1 MELNVNKEEYWKFIK
16 NHEQDDPAH
25 LVLKQKQ
32 FPDLPLK
39 ELASQIA
46 SRQKAKAKL
55 PEWYSKKVWFPPK
68 LSLEQ
73 CSSEATAK
81 FKASLISGNCFAD
94 LTGGF
99 GIDTYYLSQNFKEC
113 NYVEQQ
119 AELCELAIY
128 NFKVLQSNIQVYHT
142 ASEYFLEKIDEPLD
156 WIYLDPARRGD
167 RNQKVFL
174 WEDCSPNLVKLL
186 PLLFEKAQK
195 IMVKAAPMQD
205 ISRAIAELENKVK
218 TVYII
223 EWQGEVKEL
232 LYILHKETVEYPK
245 IHAIQLSD
253 TGNPIFISSGNKLK
267 ESESDI
273 NFELPQQ
280 YLYEPSPAIMKAGF
294 FKQLA
299 QRFQLSKLHPNTQL
313 FTSNDLSEDFPG
325 RTFKILHQIPVQKK
339 ELKKYLPDMKGN
351 LSTRNFPVPIAQLK
365 KKLGLKDGGERYIF
379 AITLKREE
387 KALLICEKLNLRE
400 KPV

>member
-1 MELNVNKEEYWKFIK
+1 MELSDNAAYWKFIK
-16 NHEQDDPAH
+16 DHEQDDPAH

-32 FPDLPLK
+32 FPDFPLK

-55 PEWYSKKVWFPPK
+55 PEWHAEKVWFPPK

-81 FKASLISGNCFAD
+81 FKASLISGTRLAD
-94 LTGGF
+94 LTAGF
-99 GIDTYYLSQNFKEC
+99 GIDIYYLSQNFKQSH
-113 NYVEQQ
+113 YVEQQ
-119 AELCELAIY
+119 IDLCELAKH
-128 NFKVLQSNIQVYHT
+128 NFKVLKSEIQIHHT
-142 ASEYFLEKIDEPLD
+142 ESENFLKKIKAPLD

-174 WEDCSPNLVKLL
+174 WEDCIPNLIELL
-186 PLLFEKAQK
+186 PLLFEKSK
-195 IMVKAAPMQD
+195 NIMVKAAPMQD
-205 ISRAIAELENKVK
+205 ISRAFAELGNKVK
-218 TVYII
+218 EVYII

-232 LYILHKETVEYPK
+232 LYILNTEAIDHPK

-253 TGNPIFISSGNKLK
+253 DGKPIFSFKGDQLK
-267 ESESDI
+267 EAESSI
-273 NFELPQQ
+273 KIEMPKQ
-280 YLYEPSPAIMKAGF
+280 YLYEPSPAMMKAGL

-299 QRFQLSKLHPNTQL
+299 VHFLVSKLHSNTQL

-339 ELKKYLPDMKGN
+339 ALKKVLPELKGN
-351 LSTRNFPVPIAQLK
+351 LSTRNFPMPIAQLK
-365 KKLGLKDGGERYIF
+365 KKLGLKDGGSQYLF
-379 AITLKREE
+379 ATTLKNEE
-387 KALLICEKLNLRE
+387 KVLLVCEKVKLL
-400 KPV
+400 